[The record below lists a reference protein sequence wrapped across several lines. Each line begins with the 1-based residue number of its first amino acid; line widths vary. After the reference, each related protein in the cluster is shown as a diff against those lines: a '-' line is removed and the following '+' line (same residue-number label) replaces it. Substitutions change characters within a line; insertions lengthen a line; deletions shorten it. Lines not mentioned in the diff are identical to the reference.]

1 MIRVVHRLVVGRKLE
16 VNVEKAQIV
25 MFSIGSRSSREG
37 WTTDGKAYEEVQ
49 DFKYLG
55 VTFQRNCYFTRHH
68 QEVLRRRQK
77 RATEV
82 WSLVERL
89 LPDEVKVRLQMFDW
103 RWFSNH
109 TLRIRGDGLH
119 SMPRIR

>member
-1 MIRVVHRLVVGRKLE
+1 MLRVVHRLAVGRKLE

-55 VTFQRNCYFTRHH
+55 VTFQRNCNFTRHH
-68 QEVLRRRQK
+68 QEVLRRCQK

-82 WSLVERL
+82 WSLGERL
-89 LPDEVKVRLQMFDW
+89 LPDEVKVRLRMFDSLVLQSYSTHQ
-103 RWFSNH
+103 R
-109 TLRIRGDGLH
+109 
-119 SMPRIR
+119 